1 MLNNALG
8 VNAGV
13 SRIMLVIIF
22 LHAGFLPM
30 GKIST
35 SVPAVASHG
44 AGNVVRS
51 FVLLTSIP
59 KRVIKIR
66 MPKNPIQPNAVNRS
80 LVLNRTSIVQ
90 ADIIVIARSGG
101 LDRTKQY

>member
-30 GKIST
+30 VKIST

-59 KRVIKIR
+59 KRVIRIPTLR
-66 MPKNPIQPNAVNRS
+66 NLIQRNVVNKSQDSNKTRTA
-80 LVLNRTSIVQ
+80 LV
-90 ADIIVIARSGG
+90 DIIVIVRSGG
-101 LDRTKQY
+101 INKS

>member
-59 KRVIKIR
+59 KRVIRIPTLR
-66 MPKNPIQPNAVNRS
+66 NLIQRNVVNKSQDSNKTRTA
-80 LVLNRTSIVQ
+80 LV
-90 ADIIVIARSGG
+90 DIIVIVRSGG
-101 LDRTKQY
+101 TKKS

>member
-59 KRVIKIR
+59 KRVIRIPTLR
-66 MPKNPIQPNAVNRS
+66 NLIQRNVVNKSQDSNKTRTA
-80 LVLNRTSIVQ
+80 LV
-90 ADIIVIARSGG
+90 DIIVIVRSGG
-101 LDRTKQY
+101 INKS